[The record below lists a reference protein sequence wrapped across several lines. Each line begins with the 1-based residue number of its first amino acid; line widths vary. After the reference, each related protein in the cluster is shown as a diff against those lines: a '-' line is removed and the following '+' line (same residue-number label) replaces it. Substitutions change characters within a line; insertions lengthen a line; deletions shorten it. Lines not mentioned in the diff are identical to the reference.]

1 MGLFDQ
7 LAIRDSIEIRT
18 TPEKIWEF
26 FYNLEQNY
34 TSWHPEHVV
43 FKWTEGPPM
52 ESGSAWYAEEVSLG
66 KLKKL
71 KGTID
76 EVIPNRK
83 IVFKNVFPVSLV
95 SPRFEWHIE
104 PTGSNSVFTAINYL
118 RAEGLYRTIARET
131 METAIK
137 ASRKHMKEEGE
148 NLRKILEHQE

>member
-1 MGLFDQ
+1 MALLNQ

-52 ESGSAWYAEEVSLG
+52 ESGSAWYAEEFSTG
-66 KLKKL
+66 KSKKL

-76 EVIPNRK
+76 DVIPSRK
-83 IVFKNVFPVSLV
+83 IVFKHVFAVYLV
-95 SPRFEWHIE
+95 SPRFEWNIE
-104 PTGSNSVFTAINYL
+104 PKGSNSVFTAVNYL
-118 RAEGLYRTIARET
+118 RAEGLYRKIAT
-131 METAIK
+131 NL
-137 ASRKHMKEEGE
+137 SRVNYYRPKV
-148 NLRKILEHQE
+148 IF